1 MKGPPKKYQIT
12 PIFILIMSV
21 RFQHTGQPDWF
32 LTFTCHNWLHLFEIT
47 QSYDIV
53 YKWFN
58 YLKEPQQAG
67 IMAYVIMPNHVHA
80 IIHLH
85 NIETDLNKLIGN
97 GKRFMAYELIKRLK
111 MQGCES
117 ILQQLKDA
125 LTPAEKSKG
134 QKHKAFEPSFDA
146 KHLNTL
152 DFFYQK
158 LNYIHYNQMRGR

>member
-1 MKGPPKKYQIT
+1 
-12 PIFILIMSV
+12 
-21 RFQHTGQPDWF
+21 
-32 LTFTCHNWLHLFEIT
+32 
-47 QSYDIV
+47 
-53 YKWFN
+53 
-58 YLKEPQQAG
+58 
-67 IMAYVIMPNHVHA
+67 MPNHVHA

-85 NIETDLNKLIGN
+85 NIETDLNKLIGY